1 MEQFL
6 GAGNGLGDYFL
17 VLLVYAGLFVVMQ
30 QIYPRIDPDFRKSFR
45 LLFFAYGIGIFIAN
59 YVLFRLG
66 FMSFMP
72 WLNNFFHTFI
82 WIGLCL
88 TFLYNGSY
96 RKPFWQQ
103 FVLFAVFSYAVKLA
117 EHQILGTWE
126 FGNFFGIQGNT
137 AYIIGWSLADG
148 LTPLLSFIVLHLA
161 GRFTSG
167 LVKPDFSLFAPS
179 SRKPEAGSLL

>member
-72 WLNNFFHTFI
+72 WLNNFSI
-82 WIGLCL
+82 PSSGL
-88 TFLYNGSY
+88 GSAS
-96 RKPFWQQ
+96 R
-103 FVLFAVFSYAVKLA
+103 FS
-117 EHQILGTWE
+117 T
-126 FGNFFGIQGNT
+126 T
-137 AYIIGWSLADG
+137 AAIENRSGSSSFCSLSLAM
-148 LTPLLSFIVLHLA
+148 LSSWPNTRSWAHGNLATFSESRATQPTSLA
-161 GRFTSG
+161 GVWRTVSPRCSRSSCCIS
-167 LVKPDFSLFAPS
+167 PDVS
-179 SRKPEAGSLL
+179 SADLLNQNFRCFQPV

>member
-1 MEQFL
+1 MEHFL
-6 GAGNGLGDYFL
+6 GAGNGLGDYSL
-17 VLLVYAGLFVVMQ
+17 VLLVYAGFFVVMQ
-30 QIYPRIDPDFRKSFR
+30 QIYPHIDPEFRKSFR

-59 YVLFRLG
+59 YLLFRLG

-103 FVLFAVFSYAVKLA
+103 FVLFAVFSYAVKLT
-117 EHQILGTWE
+117 EHQLLGTWE

-161 GRFTSG
+161 GRFTGG
-167 LVKPDFSLFAPS
+167 LVKPEFSLFSPS
-179 SRKPEAGSLL
+179 SRKSKAGSLL